1 VGHDRLAPRPRP
13 RTVEEQG
20 HRGAQAR
27 RLGDVGQD
35 GNIPCAVLR
44 EAHER
49 QAEETTDALEDGPER
64 FYGSYLD

>member
-1 VGHDRLAPRPRP
+1 
-13 RTVEEQG
+13 
-20 HRGAQAR
+20 
-27 RLGDVGQD
+27 VGQD